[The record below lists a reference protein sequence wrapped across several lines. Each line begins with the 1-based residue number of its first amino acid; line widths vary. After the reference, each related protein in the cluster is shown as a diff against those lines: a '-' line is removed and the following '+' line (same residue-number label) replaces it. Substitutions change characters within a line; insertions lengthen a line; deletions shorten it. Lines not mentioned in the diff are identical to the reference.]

1 MNQLLALFTFFT
13 LSGPAQ
19 QLPES
24 ASDRE
29 FSEHFGWIYNDL
41 SSGISEA
48 QRAGKPL
55 MIVLRCPP

>member
-1 MNQLLALFTFFT
+1 MNQLLALFTLFA
-13 LSGPAQ
+13 LSGPPQ

-29 FSEHFGWIYNDL
+29 FSEHFGWIYNNL
-41 SSGISEA
+41 TGGISEA

-55 MIVLRCPP
+55 MVVIRCPP